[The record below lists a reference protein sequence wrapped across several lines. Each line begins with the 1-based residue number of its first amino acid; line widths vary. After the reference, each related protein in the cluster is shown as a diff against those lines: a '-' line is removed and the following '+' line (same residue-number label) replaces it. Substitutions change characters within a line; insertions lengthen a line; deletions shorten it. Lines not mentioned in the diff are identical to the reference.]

1 MVEAK
6 PSNTTM
12 LPAVFRMLA
21 FHKPEAFLLVS
32 NNVTLCYG
40 FNELLLHSDVHEK
53 PTWSCPHI
61 GEPKSNFF
69 ESKLRL
75 ESKHGEYLKSTID
88 KRLLKDVGSFEN
100 SIAKPGTNKPHF
112 NCSGTYRL
120 MQLAEHRQMALGRD
134 YQSKSIT

>member
-32 NNVTLCYG
+32 NDVTQCYG
-40 FNELLLHSDVHEK
+40 FNESLLHSDVREK
-53 PTWSCPHI
+53 PTCSFPHI

-69 ESKLRL
+69 ESKLGL

-112 NCSGTYRL
+112 NCSDTYRL
-120 MQLAEHRQMALGRD
+120 MQLAEHSQMAMGRD